1 MTTSI
6 LPPPE
11 FTPDGPPNYNSVKR
25 DLYHIPSLKVWRDK
39 NKFVQAAIRIEQ
51 HMEDPVHRNQPANE
65 KLFRV
70 MYARCK
76 ESSQFEPRISWACKD
91 YVDMEKR
98 MKWPNGYVQHYIA
111 KWNVMPT
118 EAFFRYVLYRTAHPF
133 PGAGPT
139 STMSD
144 ASKRK
149 YKPSRPQTS
158 TKNCPPNKI
167 VNPET
172 GRCVLVTG
180 KIGRRILTGK

>member
-1 MTTSI
+1 M

-76 ESSQFEPRISWACKD
+76 ESSQFEPRIC
-91 YVDMEKR
+91 
-98 MKWPNGYVQHYIA
+98 
-111 KWNVMPT
+111 
-118 EAFFRYVLYRTAHPF
+118 L
-133 PGAGPT
+133 
-139 STMSD
+139 
-144 ASKRK
+144 
-149 YKPSRPQTS
+149 RP
-158 TKNCPPNKI
+158 
-167 VNPET
+167 
-172 GRCVLVTG
+172 
-180 KIGRRILTGK
+180 